1 MHRNVLSGLKITLP
15 LLLLQIYLHVRRATP
30 SERTYFQA
38 NHVLALNKCYS
49 DTNINT
55 PLHKSNL
62 DNFEVIIFNEN
73 EKLRKM
79 VKLKI

>member
-38 NHVLALNKCYS
+38 NHVLALNKWYR
-49 DTNINT
+49 DFKLEVNQIFI
-55 PLHKSNL
+55 LKKFKV
-62 DNFEVIIFNEN
+62 FETIVEYHVTYLF
-73 EKLRKM
+73 
-79 VKLKI
+79 